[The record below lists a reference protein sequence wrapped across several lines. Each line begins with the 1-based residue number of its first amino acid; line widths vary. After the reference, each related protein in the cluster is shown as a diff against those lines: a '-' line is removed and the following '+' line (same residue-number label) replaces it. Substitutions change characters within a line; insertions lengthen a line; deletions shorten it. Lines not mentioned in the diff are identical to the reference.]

1 MRRLAS
7 RRSVG
12 GPLGPAARTNR
23 APGAALVA
31 CLALQ
36 GCANDVG
43 EASEEAATSAAL
55 DTTSDV
61 ATTTL
66 EPTADTSAGDDSAT
80 TGFLDAPP
88 IVLHFGDDVAA
99 AVRARVV
106 EHVGAVADRPLVV
119 LDADD
124 TADTSVPGTWVLG
137 FGDTPSTRALI
148 TADEL
153 DGAASETVI
162 VRSGSIGEASALV
175 TDARGLDPDPR
186 GHANLGIGY
195 GTYAVL
201 EHLGFAFL
209 HPLDPTLPSALPESL
224 PVVDDTSSP
233 RWPIR
238 GLQLHTMHPLEVTDM
253 LQGWGPGGPDDVD
266 GWNESLGD
274 WDELLEWLVANRQ
287 NRVHWILLWSSAW
300 AEFGDSEERLAR
312 LATLVERAH
321 EFGIWVGIDVP
332 IRQHQQ
338 NTWRLVRTDSG
349 VLEEELDEIRTR
361 MDWLMQA
368 GFDYAATESGTTEF
382 TAPDDTRML
391 AWMDELARHLD
402 EEHGRQAFIKIH
414 TSSGQTTPNFVDPET
429 GLPLNFNFL
438 PIYADPRLGIMPHT
452 VQHYGLDDLAP
463 TYGNTDFA
471 FMDEFMQQQAG
482 SRPVVWHPETAYW
495 VSFDVDVPLLLPVYA
510 ERRLADLR
518 HIARAEDAGE
528 TGRGEHAGSPIDGQL
543 TFSSGWE
550 WGYWV
555 QEVVTARAAWDPH
568 VELDDDAALIA
579 AFDPVVRP
587 FDEAAPQVASILVRM
602 AKAQR
607 ELLIEGRIAGQPPSD
622 IVRRNGQAYLQ
633 GFEPFDDIGDLA
645 QGLNGIELTMTQ
657 PERLGL
663 VEMRSPVHDPPPYTA
678 QLDPLLA
685 EMETRF
691 TGFADEL
698 EALEPMIPEGA
709 MPLFADLAV
718 GARVTALRARQ
729 IHALYSYVDGVHEES
744 EPELASR
751 LAVARDALDL
761 AAVLVTEHESN
772 YRVDPERIAGWR
784 TNPTAYHFAYL
795 WTVRSLYYW
804 WRDEAKAVLHPV
816 SPCYLNIIDP
826 VFVGFGE
833 GSLSSASAAIGDV
846 LDIAGLGSAA
856 ECLMVPDGG
865 PQLPPMG
872 LRD

>member
-1 MRRLAS
+1 MF
-7 RRSVG
+7 G
-12 GPLGPAARTNR
+12 H
-23 APGAALVA
+23 
-31 CLALQ
+31 
-36 GCANDVG
+36 GCADDTS
-43 EASEEAATSAAL
+43 EATEEAATSAAV
-55 DTTSDV
+55 DTTTDKDV
-61 ATTTL
+61 TSND
-66 EPTADTSAGDDSAT
+66 PTADTSTTDDAAPTTGGDSA
-80 TGFLDAPP
+80 P
-88 IVLHFGDDVAA
+88 IVLHFGDDVAVP
-99 AVRARVV
+99 VRARVI
-106 EHVGAVADRPLVV
+106 EHIEAVTDRPIVV
-119 LDADD
+119 LDAGD
-124 TADTSVPGTWVLG
+124 TADTTVPGTWILA
-137 FGDTPSTRALI
+137 FGDTPSTR
-148 TADEL
+148 EL
-153 DGAASETVI
+153 VAASEIDDAKSETVI
-162 VRSGSIGEASALV
+162 VRSGAIGDASALV

-195 GTYAVL
+195 GSYALL

-209 HPLDPTLPSALPESL
+209 HPLVPTPPVALPEVL
-224 PVVDDTSSP
+224 PVVDETSSP

-253 LQGWGPGGPDDVD
+253 LQGWGPGGPDDAD
-266 GWNESLGD
+266 GWTESLSD

-287 NRVHWILLWSSAW
+287 NRVHWVLLWSTTW
-300 AEFGDSEERLAR
+300 AEFGDSDERLAR
-312 LATLVERAH
+312 LATLVDRAH

-349 VLEEELDEIRTR
+349 VLEEELGEIRTR
-361 MDWLMQA
+361 IDWLMQA

-391 AWMDELARHLD
+391 AWMNELARHLD
-402 EEHGRQAFIKIH
+402 EVHERTAFIKIH
-414 TSSGQTTPNFVDPET
+414 TSSGQTTPNFVDPES

-438 PIYADPRLGIMPHT
+438 PMYADPRLGIMPHT

-463 TYGNTDFA
+463 TYGNTDFR
-471 FMDEFMQQQAG
+471 FMDDFMQQQAG

-518 HIARAEDAGE
+518 HIARAEDAGQ
-528 TGRGEHAGSPIDGQL
+528 TGRGEHAGAPIDGQL

-555 QEVVTARAAWDPH
+555 QEVVTARAAWNPRTD
-568 VELDDDAALIA
+568 LDDDAALFA
-579 AFDPVVRP
+579 AFDPIVRP
-587 FDEAAPQVASILVRM
+587 FGDAAPAVASILVRM

-607 ELLIEGRIAGQPPSD
+607 ELLLEGRIDGQPPSD

-645 QGLNGIELTMTQ
+645 QGLPGVELTMTQ

-663 VEMRSPVHDPPPYTA
+663 VEMRSPIHDPPAYSA

-685 EMETRF
+685 EMEARF
-691 TGFADEL
+691 GALADEL
-698 EALEPMIPEGA
+698 EALEPMIPAPAES
-709 MPLFADLAV
+709 LFADLAV

-744 EPELASR
+744 EAELEAR
-751 LAVARDALDL
+751 LEIAREALDT
-761 AAVLVTEHESN
+761 AAVLVGEHESH
-772 YRVDPERIAGWR
+772 YRVDPDRIAGWR

-804 WRDEAKAVLHPV
+804 WRDEAKAVQYPV

-826 VFVGFGE
+826 VLVGFGE
-833 GSLSSASAAIGDV
+833 GSLTTASSAISDV

-856 ECLMVPDGG
+856 ECLAVPNLG
-865 PQLPPMG
+865 PQLPPPG
-872 LRD
+872 LRE